1 MKKVL
6 YVTTVSRTINA
17 FLVPHIEMLLKEGY
31 EVQCAC
37 SIDKPVNKG
46 LLEKGVKIYDIPFSR
61 NPLGLGNIKA
71 FKELVNIQKREN
83 FDIVHVHT
91 PIASIY
97 GRLLKLRFKKLKTI
111 YTAHGYHFLKGGS
124 KLGWIMYYPIEKIMA
139 KLTDTTI
146 NINSEDYEIT
156 KNKLKPKNC
165 YLLNG
170 VGLDLNQYKKLSK
183 EEIVNKKKELG
194 LKESDFVILMIAEL
208 NENKNQ
214 IQLIKAMEVLKD
226 KYPEIKAICVG
237 EGDKLFYGIMYYPIE
252 KIMAKLTDTTIN
264 INSEDYEITKN
275 KLKPKNCYLLNGVG
289 LDLNQY
295 KKLSKEEIVNKKK
308 ELGLK
313 ESDFVILM
321 IAELNENKNQIQLI
335 KAMEV
340 LKDKYPEIKAI
351 CVGEGEKLLELQGE
365 VKNRGLKDKV
375 RFLGFRNDI
384 NELINICNIGVLLSY
399 REGLPRN
406 LMELMACGKKVIAT
420 NIRGCRDIVVD
431 ETVGELVEVGDY
443 EATAKAIEE
452 QYLYGDNEFTVSKE
466 VEKYDVKTI
475 NDSLRLIY
483 KQLEDKEVN
492 YEGTTAGKYNS
503 TSL

>member
-37 SIDKPVNKG
+37 SIDKTVNKG

-237 EGDKLFYGIMYYPIE
+237 EG
-252 KIMAKLTDTTIN
+252 
-264 INSEDYEITKN
+264 
-275 KLKPKNCYLLNGVG
+275 
-289 LDLNQY
+289 
-295 KKLSKEEIVNKKK
+295 
-308 ELGLK
+308 
-313 ESDFVILM
+313 
-321 IAELNENKNQIQLI
+321 
-335 KAMEV
+335 
-340 LKDKYPEIKAI
+340 
-351 CVGEGEKLLELQGE
+351 EKLLELQGE

-375 RFLGFRNDI
+375 IFLGFRNDI

-431 ETVGELVEVGDY
+431 ETVGEIVEVGDY
-443 EATAKAIEE
+443 EATAKAIEN

-466 VEKYDVKTI
+466 IDKYDVRTI
-475 NDSLRLIY
+475 NEGLRLIY
-483 KQLEDKEVN
+483 KELEEGGYYHKEGYAYSAN
-492 YEGTTAGKYNS
+492 E
-503 TSL
+503 

>member
-97 GRLLKLRFKKLKTI
+97 GRLLKLRFKHLKTI

-226 KYPEIKAICVG
+226 KYPEIKAICLG
-237 EGDKLFYGIMYYPIE
+237 EGD
-252 KIMAKLTDTTIN
+252 
-264 INSEDYEITKN
+264 
-275 KLKPKNCYLLNGVG
+275 
-289 LDLNQY
+289 
-295 KKLSKEEIVNKKK
+295 
-308 ELGLK
+308 
-313 ESDFVILM
+313 
-321 IAELNENKNQIQLI
+321 
-335 KAMEV
+335 
-340 LKDKYPEIKAI
+340 
-351 CVGEGEKLLELQGE
+351 KLLELQGE

-375 RFLGFRNDI
+375 IFLGFRNDI

-452 QYLYGDNEFTVSKE
+452 EYLYGNNEFIVSKE
-466 VEKYDVKTI
+466 IEKYDVKII
-475 NDSLRLIY
+475 NEGLRLIY
-483 KQLEDKEVN
+483 RELEEGGYYHKEGYAYSAN
-492 YEGTTAGKYNS
+492 E
-503 TSL
+503 

>member
-37 SIDKPVNKG
+37 SIDKPINKG

-61 NPLGLGNIKA
+61 NPLGLGNIRA
-71 FKELVNIQKREN
+71 FNNLVKIQKREK

-97 GRLLKLRFKKLKTI
+97 GRLLKLI

-170 VGLDLNQYKKLSK
+170 VGLDLNQYKKLSQK
-183 EEIVNKKKELG
+183 EILSKKKELG
-194 LKESDFVILMIAEL
+194 LKENDFVVLMIAEL

-214 IQLIKAMEVLKD
+214 VQLIEAMEVLKD
-226 KYPEIKAICVG
+226 TYPEIKAICVG
-237 EGDKLFYGIMYYPIE
+237 EGDKL
-252 KIMAKLTDTTIN
+252 
-264 INSEDYEITKN
+264 S
-275 KLKPKNCYLLNGVG
+275 
-289 LDLNQY
+289 
-295 KKLSKEEIVNKKK
+295 
-308 ELGLK
+308 
-313 ESDFVILM
+313 
-321 IAELNENKNQIQLI
+321 
-335 KAMEV
+335 
-340 LKDKYPEIKAI
+340 
-351 CVGEGEKLLELQGE
+351 ELQSE
-365 VKNRGLKDKV
+365 VKNRGLEGKV
-375 RFLGFRNDI
+375 NFLGFRNDI

-431 ETVGELVEVGDY
+431 ETVGEIVEVGDY
-443 EATAKAIEE
+443 EATAKAIEN
-452 QYLYGDNEFTVSKE
+452 QYLYGDNQFIISKE
-466 VEKYDVKTI
+466 IEKYDVKTI
-475 NDSLRLIY
+475 NEGLRLIY
-483 KQLEDKEVN
+483 KELEEGGYYHKEGYAYSAN
-492 YEGTTAGKYNS
+492 E
-503 TSL
+503 

>member
-1 MKKVL
+1 
-6 YVTTVSRTINA
+6 
-17 FLVPHIEMLLKEGY
+17 MLLKEGY

-37 SIDKPVNKG
+37 SIDKPINKG

-61 NPLGLGNIKA
+61 NPLGLGNIRA
-71 FKELVNIQKREN
+71 FNNLVKIQKREK

-97 GRLLKLRFKKLKTI
+97 GRLLKLRFKNLKTI

-170 VGLDLNQYKKLSK
+170 VGLDLNQYKKLSQK
-183 EEIVNKKKELG
+183 EILSKKKELG
-194 LKESDFVILMIAEL
+194 LKENDFVVLMIAEL

-214 IQLIKAMEVLKD
+214 VQLIEAMEVLKD
-226 KYPEIKAICVG
+226 TYPEIKAICVG
-237 EGDKLFYGIMYYPIE
+237 EGDKL
-252 KIMAKLTDTTIN
+252 
-264 INSEDYEITKN
+264 
-275 KLKPKNCYLLNGVG
+275 
-289 LDLNQY
+289 
-295 KKLSKEEIVNKKK
+295 
-308 ELGLK
+308 
-313 ESDFVILM
+313 
-321 IAELNENKNQIQLI
+321 
-335 KAMEV
+335 
-340 LKDKYPEIKAI
+340 
-351 CVGEGEKLLELQGE
+351 LELQSE
-365 VKNRGLKDKV
+365 VKNRGLEGKV
-375 RFLGFRNDI
+375 NFLGFRNDI

-406 LMELMACGKKVIAT
+406 LMELMACGKKMIAT

-443 EATAKAIEE
+443 KATAKAIEE
-452 QYLYGDNEFTVSKE
+452 QYLYGDNEFIISKE
-466 VEKYDVKTI
+466 IEKYDVKTI
-475 NDSLRLIY
+475 NEGLRFIY
-483 KQLEDKEVN
+483 KQLEEGGYYHKEGYAYSAN
-492 YEGTTAGKYNS
+492 E
-503 TSL
+503 

>member
-37 SIDKPVNKG
+37 SIDKPVHKG

-97 GRLLKLRFKKLKTI
+97 GRLLKLRFKHLKTI

-183 EEIVNKKKELG
+183 EEIVNKKKELS
-194 LKESDFVILMIAEL
+194 LKESDFVVLMIAEL

-226 KYPEIKAICVG
+226 KYPEIKSICVG
-237 EGDKLFYGIMYYPIE
+237 EGDKL
-252 KIMAKLTDTTIN
+252 
-264 INSEDYEITKN
+264 
-275 KLKPKNCYLLNGVG
+275 
-289 LDLNQY
+289 
-295 KKLSKEEIVNKKK
+295 
-308 ELGLK
+308 
-313 ESDFVILM
+313 
-321 IAELNENKNQIQLI
+321 
-335 KAMEV
+335 
-340 LKDKYPEIKAI
+340 
-351 CVGEGEKLLELQGE
+351 LELQDE

-375 RFLGFRNDI
+375 IFLGFRNDI

-452 QYLYGDNEFTVSKE
+452 QYVYGDNEFIVSKE
-466 VEKYDVKTI
+466 VDKYDIKTI
-475 NDSLRLIY
+475 NESLRLIY
-483 KQLEDKEVN
+483 KGLYDSSIVSSNEYVLTENK
-492 YEGTTAGKYNS
+492 
-503 TSL
+503 